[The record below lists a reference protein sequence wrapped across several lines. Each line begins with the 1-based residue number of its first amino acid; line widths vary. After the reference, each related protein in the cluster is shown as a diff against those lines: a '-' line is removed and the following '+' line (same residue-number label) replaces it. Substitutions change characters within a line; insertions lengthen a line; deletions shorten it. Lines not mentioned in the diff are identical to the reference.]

1 MKDQNSTFVFLAGSC
16 LTAALGGCASDA
28 EAAPKP
34 KPAKPNFIIIM
45 ADDMG
50 YGDISCYGNP
60 TIRTPNLDRMA
71 QEGIRL
77 TNFHTNG
84 AASTPTRASL
94 LTGRYQQRAG
104 LQGVLLTWVAADLHR
119 GLAQEEI
126 TFAEVLKNYGGYA
139 TALYG
144 KWHLG
149 TDNTYNPVH
158 QGFDEFIGFKSGNVD
173 YRNYYDTSGNADWW
187 EGETLKASTTQ
198 GYLTELIS
206 AHSLDF
212 VRRNKDR
219 PFCLYVAHGCPH
231 YPYQGPDDPGFRQP
245 GVEQMHH
252 APREDRA
259 TAYKEMIEYMDRGI
273 GQMLDL
279 LAEEGLDRNTFVIF
293 LSDNGP
299 VEPGTTG
306 GLRGEKGSFFEG
318 GIRVP
323 AILWMPGRVPANGT
337 SDELVLSMD
346 LFPTMLDMAG
356 IDYRNADKPLD
367 GTSFVPVIEGRSM
380 PRRTIFWR
388 QSNAKAVMQD
398 GLKYIVTTDK
408 EHVDTH
414 YLFDL
419 KKDPQEQ
426 TNLVDDYPD
435 VVGRLQGAL
444 KVWENDLWRERQR
457 TLKKR

>member
-1 MKDQNSTFVFLAGSC
+1 
-16 LTAALGGCASDA
+16 
-28 EAAPKP
+28 
-34 KPAKPNFIIIM
+34 
-45 ADDMG
+45 
-50 YGDISCYGNP
+50 
-60 TIRTPNLDRMA
+60 
-71 QEGIRL
+71 
-77 TNFHTNG
+77 
-84 AASTPTRASL
+84 
-94 LTGRYQQRAG
+94 
-104 LQGVLLTWVAADLHR
+104 
-119 GLAQEEI
+119 
-126 TFAEVLKNYGGYA
+126 
-139 TALYG
+139 
-144 KWHLG
+144 
-149 TDNTYNPVH
+149 
-158 QGFDEFIGFKSGNVD
+158 
-173 YRNYYDTSGNADWW
+173 
-187 EGETLKASTTQ
+187 
-198 GYLTELIS
+198 
-206 AHSLDF
+206 
-212 VRRNKDR
+212 
-219 PFCLYVAHGCPH
+219 
-231 YPYQGPDDPGFRQP
+231 
-245 GVEQMHH
+245 MHH